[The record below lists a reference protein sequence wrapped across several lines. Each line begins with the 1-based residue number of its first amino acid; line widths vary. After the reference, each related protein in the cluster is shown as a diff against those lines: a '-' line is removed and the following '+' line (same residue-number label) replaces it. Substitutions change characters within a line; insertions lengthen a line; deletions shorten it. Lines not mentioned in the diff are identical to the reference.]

1 MFRSS
6 CIVRSLL
13 AQTHNIL
20 NSIGPAESH
29 DRETVPRFHGIL
41 TPALEYRSV
50 VFLWLLVALPIH
62 AHVVA
67 ILRDVANFSALQV
80 LLAFPPPHLGWY
92 SLLLDAH
99 TSCHLHQASA
109 TSFYTFLK

>member
-80 LLAFPPPHLGWY
+80 LLAFP
-92 SLLLDAH
+92 LLILVGIPCSWML
-99 TSCHLHQASA
+99 TLVA
-109 TSFYTFLK
+109 TSTKHQQHRFTHF